1 MKRQRKRAVFLVC
14 LAALMT
20 LASVLLI
27 SMAAMEHQE
36 MLHEGLTQSQ
46 WYESA
51 VRSYQKGRLWAGLA
65 ALATLALWAAA
76 LLRIR
81 KKAHDK

>member
-14 LAALMT
+14 L
-20 LASVLLI
+20 
-27 SMAAMEHQE
+27 AAMEHQE

-51 VRSYQKGRLWAGLA
+51 VRSYQKGRLWAGLS